1 MDKFIVNKD
10 ILTIYTGKRIVLYKI
25 FNQTLLVN
33 EQQFNLPD
41 GQKLEYEDG
50 SKIIHAGDWC
60 LLRHVEDNNGNPA
73 DRVAI
78 RWNNLVCVC

>member
-1 MDKFIVNKD
+1 MYKFIVNNN
-10 ILTIYTGKRIVLYKI
+10 ILTICSNNRIVNYKI
-25 FNQTLLVN
+25 LNQILPVN

-41 GQKLEYEDG
+41 GKKIEYDDG

-60 LLRHVEDNNGNPA
+60 LLRHVEDNGNPV

-78 RWNNLVCVC
+78 HWNNLRVVC